1 MSRVVKNFES
11 RQCMSRVVTNRV
23 RQNLVL
29 QSLSDDLKKKKKK
42 KKKTARVGTQES
54 AVKKN
59 SQGRNPRIRKTKKSS
74 ANCRQKSSANSRQ
87 RSESVMA
94 VRRFECETKLQSGE
108 TQFWCACEEDEKLK
122 LVRRLVRSL

>member
-29 QSLSDDLKKKKKK
+29 QSLSDDLKKK
-42 KKKTARVGTQES
+42 TARVGTQES

-59 SQGRNPRIRKTKKSS
+59 SQGRNPRIRKKEQCQLQAKEQCQQQAKK
-74 ANCRQKSSANSRQ
+74 
-87 RSESVMA
+87 
-94 VRRFECETKLQSGE
+94 
-108 TQFWCACEEDEKLK
+108 
-122 LVRRLVRSL
+122 

>member
-11 RQCMSRVVTNRV
+11 RQCMSRVVTNRG

-29 QSLSDDLKKKKKK
+29 QSLSDDLKKKK
-42 KKKTARVGTQES
+42 
-54 AVKKN
+54 N
-59 SQGRNPRIRKTKKSS
+59 SQGRNPRIRKKKSS

-94 VRRFECETKLQSGE
+94 VRRLECETKLQSGE

-122 LVRRLVRSL
+122 LRLVRSLVRSL